1 MSKKRKCPKEVLDLT
16 LDKIRNNRLEKVN
29 LIWIEACGC
38 AGDIIALLDGN
49 NPDMPYFFSE
59 MVNMTYNNSLMGSEG
74 QKAFEKFLETLDTE
88 FILAVEG
95 AVTVRDNGIYDII
108 AEYNGKS
115 ISGAEAITLA
125 SGKAK
130 YILAIGTCAA
140 YGGISAAKP
149 NPSMSMSLQEFLGK
163 EVIRVPGCPANPQ
176 WITSTIAH
184 LISYGIPELD
194 SEGRPKFLY
203 GETIH
208 TNCERRSYFDRQIFA
223 EKLGDKECMYR
234 LGCKGPITRADCP
247 IVRWDD
253 GVNWPVGANTPCIG
267 CASKGFPDENESF
280 IKL

>member
-16 LDKIRNNRLEKVN
+16 LDKIRSNRLEKVN

-59 MVNMTYNNSLMGSEG
+59 MVNMTYNNSLMGAEG

-88 FILAVEG
+88 FILVVEG

-115 ISGAEAITLA
+115 ISASEAISLA

-208 TNCERRSYFDRQIFA
+208 TNCERRSYFDKQIFA

-234 LGCKGPITRADCP
+234 LGCKGPMTRADCP
-247 IVRWDD
+247 IVRWND
-253 GVNWPVGANTPCIG
+253 GTNWPVGDNTPCIG
-267 CASKGFPDENESF
+267 CASKGFPDENEPF